1 VQRIRVAIVDDLA
14 LFREGLRGLLEVHDD
29 IDVVGEASNGEEAIA
44 LARSLRPD
52 VVLMDLRMPVLDG
65 IAATRRLCE
74 PRGSWPRGSWPRGSC
89 RVIALTTFDDDE
101 SVFDALRAGA
111 VGYLLKDVPSERLLE
126 AIRAAARG
134 EGFLVPSI
142 TTKVVAEFARLSRAM
157 PRPAPLAEPLS
168 DRELDVLRWVA
179 RGASNKEI
187 ATHLRIAE
195 GTVKNHMTN
204 ILDKLEVADR
214 TGAALK
220 AREFGFV

>member
-1 VQRIRVAIVDDLA
+1 VQRIRVAVVDDLA
-14 LFREGLRGLLEVHDD
+14 LFREGLRSLLEVHDD

-44 LARSLRPD
+44 LAKSLRPD
-52 VVLMDLRMPVLDG
+52 VILMDLRMPVLDG

-74 PRGSWPRGSWPRGSC
+74 PVASC

-134 EGFLVPSI
+134 EGFLVPSV

-157 PRPAPLAEPLS
+157 PRRTPLAEPLS